1 MSQHARCC
9 IIAPV
14 SRKIQDFEHLL
25 VQQACSA
32 HLIQEQ
38 VELGQLS
45 RIEFQKLSQSRRM
58 ALESAWSRL
67 NSGVQIHEME
77 LVLVLVDLL
86 CDPKGSELLHRD
98 RGLDSIITGLLKH
111 LPLQYSALLTFVKRR
126 KFRALMKTVRHP
138 YASATDIRK
147 VRIALVGLLEE
158 LEDVLLNN
166 EERLV
171 EEIFGIHLT
180 DLDSD
185 ELQKKEREEFMRI
198 EQDLQFKR
206 EMDRVVEGMNALNR
220 KLEPF
225 LPKITGAIQHQLSL
239 NERLALKSSSFRT
252 AKYANNPSNE
262 SRMKNLVQSLPSQY
276 SIPYPLDP
284 KSPEVFVPVVGE
296 LLANFMD
303 GRSEHEVR
311 AALFDAL
318 EQIGTV
324 DEQEEE
330 FFDSRCMIDTANK
343 AATYLHSP
351 YRVNF
356 KVNNLMG
363 AKPFEFE
370 IERASIEG
378 I

>member
-1 MSQHARCC
+1 M
-9 IIAPV
+9 
-14 SRKIQDFEHLL
+14 L

-32 HLIQEQ
+32 HLIQAQ

-86 CDPKGSELLHRD
+86 CDPKGRELLPRD
-98 RGLDSIITGLLKH
+98 KGLDSIITGLLQH
-111 LPLQYSALLTFVKRR
+111 LPLQYSPLLTFVKRR
-126 KFRALMKTVRHP
+126 KFRALMKTAQHP
-138 YASATDIRK
+138 YASATDVRK
-147 VRIALVGLLEE
+147 VRIALAGLIDE
-158 LEDVLLNN
+158 LEDVLLDN
-166 EERLV
+166 EQSLV

-180 DLDSD
+180 DLNSD

-206 EMDRVVEGMNALNR
+206 EMERVVEGMNALNR
-220 KLEPF
+220 KVEPF

-239 NERLALKSSSFRT
+239 NERLALKSASFRT
-252 AKYANNPSNE
+252 AKYANNLSNE
-262 SRMKNLVQSLPSQY
+262 SRMVNLVQSLPSQY

-284 KSPEVFVPVVGE
+284 KTPEVFVPVVGE

-303 GRSEHEVR
+303 GRSEHEIR

-343 AATYLHSP
+343 TATYLHSP
-351 YRVNF
+351 YRINF
-356 KVNNLMG
+356 KINNLMG

-370 IERASIEG
+370 IERASIEVL
-378 I
+378 